1 MNAKNIYLSKHNKHV
16 SFFRHPQIC
25 RELCDLT
32 VMIELHYGSAIHCFG
47 GTMFVLVPPAKPVSS
62 ADALLTTVADR
73 CVAAIAGGYRRRSAP
88 ILLHATQHHTRSHH
102 SYVQIMVLPDLW
114 PSHQKCHNKY
124 YCHTPKY
131 WHNHKN
137 TKNVHG
143 WHNTPNKT
151 QSNGLRAGLGSW
163 PHGVHRAMAMLC
175 TLHDLWRPWVRAV
188 AAIVPHVGGSIVQK
202 PTVGFPQKMFC
213 AFMGH

>member
-1 MNAKNIYLSKHNKHV
+1 MYHKLVILTQQHAGRQMRHHLQRFIWLPYHISGMCNPWSCQ
-16 SFFRHPQIC
+16 FFGQ
-25 RELCDLT
+25 T
-32 VMIELHYGSAIHCFG
+32 
-47 GTMFVLVPPAKPVSS
+47 KPE
-62 ADALLTTVADR
+62 
-73 CVAAIAGGYRRRSAP
+73 
-88 ILLHATQHHTRSHH
+88 
-102 SYVQIMVLPDLW
+102 
-114 PSHQKCHNKY
+114 CHN
-124 YCHTPKY
+124 CRHIPKY

-151 QSNGLRAGLGSW
+151 QSNGLRAGLGPW

-175 TLHDLWRPWVRAV
+175 ILHDLWRPWVRAV

>member
-1 MNAKNIYLSKHNKHV
+1 MVAQVHGCLV
-16 SFFRHPQIC
+16 W
-25 RELCDLT
+25 
-32 VMIELHYGSAIHCFG
+32 GSGHWQLGKVVQAC
-47 GTMFVLVPPAKPVSS
+47 M
-62 ADALLTTVADR
+62 
-73 CVAAIAGGYRRRSAP
+73 AGGHQGG
-88 ILLHATQHHTRSHH
+88 LCGHAMPVCCPPFLPTTHTSGMCNPW
-102 SYVQIMVLPDLW
+102 SCQFFGQTKPE
-114 PSHQKCHNKY
+114 CHN
-124 YCHTPKY
+124 YCHIPKY

-175 TLHDLWRPWVRAV
+175 ILHDLWRPWVRAV

-202 PTVGFPQKMFC
+202 PTVGSPQKIFC

>member
-1 MNAKNIYLSKHNKHV
+1 MGPCYLGTGVSTRCKPKGPVPTLPPGICSCYRNHGTSQHTAKLSPCPPPAPAG
-16 SFFRHPQIC
+16 SCEFRHTSGMCNPWSCQF
-25 RELCDLT
+25 
-32 VMIELHYGSAIHCFG
+32 FG
-47 GTMFVLVPPAKPVSS
+47 QTKPE
-62 ADALLTTVADR
+62 
-73 CVAAIAGGYRRRSAP
+73 
-88 ILLHATQHHTRSHH
+88 
-102 SYVQIMVLPDLW
+102 
-114 PSHQKCHNKY
+114 CHNY
-124 YCHTPKY
+124 RHIPKY

-175 TLHDLWRPWVRAV
+175 ILHDLWRPWVRAV

-202 PTVGFPQKMFC
+202 PTVGFPQKIFC